1 MQKVSDSVKKKYM
14 SQVIPGEIYLV
25 VRSDSSDSSDE
36 VVYTASD
43 WVSDSLSIT
52 EALCSKDTLDYSSVE
67 SNVLEVSLASEK
79 GNIKQL
85 VGKRIYCKQVV
96 DGEEVPLG
104 VYTIDEA
111 TLDGDYY
118 TNIKAY
124 DDIKKFQDTR
134 ISNWWNNQLSFPI
147 TLKSLLISLCKY
159 VGIAYSFPA
168 TWCNSDF
175 QIVQNVV
182 FDEDAKASDLLGMIQ
197 ELSGAFFQMNRSG
210 IFEIVGHSVELTEIP
225 YTDIMEDMTIADYK
239 VKPIENVCFKNS
251 DDDLGVSANDKEN
264 VYVISNNELI
274 GTASASEE
282 KALAQNILNSIVH
295 SGYSPFSVEY
305 KSYPFLTCGDW
316 IKCRSFNGNEVS
328 FWITNRKLSGDYLL
342 VDSIEVK
349 GNTNETSEKRQSNS
363 KKITILNKKMHEF
376 VNTIDEFR
384 SKIES
389 IETTYNGVVTEI
401 EYYYLYNNGETP
413 NADDPGW
420 TKTPSAAS
428 NGMSIWEKKVVHYI
442 DKEPSIVITNRT
454 INNLV
459 SVIPYYR
466 LSMSNESLDEDV
478 TYFGPTTFFRD
489 EEPYTYFY
497 DAGPWTE
504 SIPKNKPGFY
514 RWIKFKFTYSDGTY
528 SWSEPQCDQ
537 TFEDV
542 YREITDLS
550 TEISQTKEE
559 IALKANE
566 KDVKDYQSAITE
578 KIEQEVTDRKAAIE
592 ETSKQISQEVK
603 RVTDTK
609 AQGFKVY
616 RVSVREGETPT
627 KSFDDYRWTTENV
640 PWKDGYH
647 IWMMTATIYTDEDI
661 VYSEPTDISGADG
674 QPGQQGIQGIQ
685 GVPGKDGINGADG
698 KNGENGKDGLG
709 IKSEKIEWKLSE
721 SSLTWESTVYT
732 EWESTQPNWV
742 ENTYLWSKRTITYD
756 DDSERIIYTYELNFS
771 ELYTMNKE
779 TSAKITVLDNS
790 ITSQAQTITT
800 LTGNFDEY
808 KKTTDA
814 AIKLNSDNIGS
825 ITLEVSNKIE
835 RKDLDNMGLVNKN
848 LVLQSNTIRQLSESG
863 KSINYTLSEKTQS
876 GEKYVFS
883 VYGDFNYV
891 TSMNIQ
897 VGSLSVKMYYSSK
910 DDRYYC
916 KFSPQSTGVNAT
928 NLYLYINLNQS
939 GSNPIATI
947 TKVKLEK
954 GTDITA
960 WSQAPED
967 YATTI
972 QMNSAIK
979 QSADAISLEVSK
991 KVGKDEIISAIN
1003 MSAEGIGIQASKIN
1017 LTFGSDK
1024 ETMTLKGNT
1033 TGVLFDGA
1041 GCFEVD
1047 TVGGFNLENYSDSTK
1062 AHVRNDI
1069 YTSYSSTVQ
1078 SLILRNMSYDFSKIA
1093 NTISLSGYQSGKNN
1107 ILLKNRGSSTIS
1119 NDLRL
1124 ESNGEEMTIS
1134 LGNLNNQTSKYVNL
1148 ARLTHTSTLE
1158 SVFISNGLDSN
1169 GSSINYIY
1177 MTSTSSLNT
1186 IRIRNS
1192 KPDGTLAGSI
1202 EFYSNKSATS
1212 GQTLMMRGGN
1222 GNGDMWMGMSQDLA
1236 LIRYSNYTDRFE
1248 LNSSSTIMAHG
1259 SQSIYVT
1266 NSNGIVMYVGNQGRL
1281 HIDGGGVVN
1290 AYNGVN
1296 SGKVIVSTAI
1306 AGGDGMHPIAFG
1318 WSGSTLSAFVDNT
1331 NVWSTSDERLKKDIV
1346 DISEAFVNAIGSVNI
1361 KQFKFAVA
1369 PYDQSTIHFG
1379 VIAQELRNSL
1389 EENGCDLNNLCV
1401 TSSFKN
1407 PSDDTE
1413 YYSVDKEEF
1422 LMARIAYDEKRIKE
1436 LESRL
1441 EKYEELRAS

>member
-1 MQKVSDSVKKKYM
+1 MQKVSDNVKQAYLNR
-14 SQVIPGEIYLV
+14 SIPGEIVLK
-25 VRSDSSDSSDE
+25 VRSEGNDE
-36 VVYTASD
+36 TVLTASD

-52 EALCSKDTLDYSSVE
+52 ETLCSKDTLDYSSVE
-67 SNVLEVSLASEK
+67 SNVLELKLASEK
-79 GNIKQL
+79 GNIKSL
-85 VGKRIYCKQVV
+85 VGKQIVCQQIV
-96 DGEEVPLG
+96 DGEEVSLG

-118 TNIKAY
+118 TTIKAY

-134 ISNWWNNQLSFPI
+134 ISSWWNNQLSFPI

-159 VGIAYSFPA
+159 VGVAYSLPA

-210 IFEIVGHSVELTEIP
+210 IFEIVAHSAEVTDIP
-225 YTDIMEDMTIADYK
+225 YTDIMEDMTIADYT

-251 DDDLGVSANDKEN
+251 DDDLGVSANEKEN
-264 VYVISNNELI
+264 VYVISNNDLI
-274 GTASASEE
+274 GTTSASDV
-282 KALAQNILNSIVH
+282 KALAQNILNSIAH
-295 SGYSPFSVEY
+295 GGYSPFSVKY
-305 KSYPFLTCGDW
+305 KSNPLLMCGDW
-316 IKCRSFNGNEVS
+316 IKCTSFKGNEAS
-328 FWITNRKLSGDYLL
+328 FWIINRKLSGNYLV

-349 GNTNETSEKRQSNS
+349 GNTSETSEKRQSNS
-363 KKITILNKKMHEF
+363 KKITILNKRMHEF

-442 DKEPSIVITNRT
+442 DKDPSVVITNRT

-497 DAGPWTE
+497 DSGPWTE
-504 SIPKNKPGFY
+504 SIPKNKPGYY
-514 RWIKFKFTYSDGTY
+514 RWMKFKFTYSDGTY
-528 SWSEPQCDQ
+528 SWGEPQCDQ
-537 TFEDV
+537 TFDDV
-542 YREITDLS
+542 YRDIKDLS
-550 TEISQTKEE
+550 TEILQTKEE

-627 KSFDDYRWTTENV
+627 KSFDDYGWTTENV

-685 GVPGKDGINGADG
+685 GVPGKDGTDG
-698 KNGENGKDGLG
+698 KDGENGTDGKDGLG

-721 SSLTWESTVYT
+721 SNLTWESTVYT

-771 ELYTMNKE
+771 ELYTLNKE

-825 ITLEVSNKIE
+825 ITLKVSNKIE

-897 VGSLSVKMYYSSK
+897 VGSLSVKMYYSSTY
-910 DDRYYC
+910 DRYYC

-979 QSADAISLEVSK
+979 QSADTISLEVSK

-1033 TGVLFDGA
+1033 NGVLFDGA

-1069 YTSYSSTVQ
+1069 YTSYSDTVQ

-1093 NTISLSGYQSGKNN
+1093 NTISLSGYQTGNNN
-1107 ILLKNRGSSTIS
+1107 ILLKNRGSSTVS
-1119 NDLRL
+1119 NDLNL
-1124 ESNGEEMTIS
+1124 YSYDGGKMQIS
-1134 LGNLNNQTSKYVNL
+1134 LGNLDNNINYYINLMRLISDSDLKAVNI
-1148 ARLTHTSTLE
+1148 A
-1158 SVFISNGLDSN
+1158 NGLDSN
-1169 GSSINYIY
+1169 NSAFNQIY
-1177 MTSTSSLNT
+1177 METTSA
-1186 IRIRNS
+1186 RNMIQIKNKKS
-1192 KPDGTLAGSI
+1192 DGTLAGSI

-1212 GQTLMMRGGN
+1212 AATLVMRGGN
-1222 GNGDMWMGMSQDLA
+1222 ANGDMYIGLSQDLA

-1248 LNSSSTIMAHG
+1248 LNSSSAIMAHG
-1259 SQSIYVT
+1259 SQSISVT
-1266 NSNGIVMYVGNQGRL
+1266 NSNGINMYVGGYRRL
-1281 HIDGGGVVN
+1281 YLESNGVVN
-1290 AYNGVN
+1290 AFNGLN
-1296 SGKVIVSTAI
+1296 TGKVIVSTAI
-1306 AGGDGMHPIAFG
+1306 SGGDGMHPIAFG
-1318 WSGSTLSAFVDNT
+1318 WSGSSLSAFVDNT
-1331 NVWSTSDERLKKDIV
+1331 NVWSTSDERLKKDIF
-1346 DISEAFVNAIGSVNI
+1346 DISDAFINAIGSVNI
-1361 KQFKFAVA
+1361 KQFKFAVS
-1369 PYDQSTIHFG
+1369 PYDQNAVHFG
-1379 VIAQELRNSL
+1379 VIAQELRSAL
-1389 EENGCDLNNLCV
+1389 ENNGCDLSNLSV
-1401 TSSFKN
+1401 TGSFKN